1 MADVIESATFGRWI
15 RDLKD
20 RAAVARINARL
31 RNASLGNLGDTR
43 AVGDGLFEMRVHHGP
58 GYRLYC
64 LRDADAVVVLYGGDK
79 GSQRRDIERAGRL
92 ARDWRQRT

>member
-1 MADVIESATFGRWI
+1 MIESATFRRWI

-20 RAAVARINARL
+20 LAAAARISANL

-58 GYRLYC
+58 GYPLHC
-64 LRDADAVVVLYGGDK
+64 LRKGMRWWCCAAVTK
-79 GSQRRDIERAGRL
+79 QAATRRRASG
-92 ARDWRQRT
+92 A